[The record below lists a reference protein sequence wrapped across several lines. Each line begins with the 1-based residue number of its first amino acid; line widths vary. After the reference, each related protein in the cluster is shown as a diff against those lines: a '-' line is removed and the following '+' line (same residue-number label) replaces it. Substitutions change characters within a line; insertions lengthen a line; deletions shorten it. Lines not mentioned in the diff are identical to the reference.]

1 MVRKFTYYLILLLKG
16 FGMGAANVVPGVSG
30 GTIALITNIYEE
42 LINSLKSFDLKA
54 LRYLVTFRWK
64 SFARHT
70 NLFFVIAVFLG
81 AVLSVFSI
89 ARLFEYLL
97 ENEPIIIWS
106 VFFGLILASVVFI
119 ARRIEQWKSDRI
131 VMLLIGTAIGFGM
144 SFLTHAE
151 QNESYWYVFL
161 CGMIAMS
168 GMILPGLSGS
178 FILML
183 MGNYVL
189 LMVTSVNSL
198 STSIA
203 EVLQGNFEFF
213 ASHPLVVGHLK
224 LLVVFLIGAAAGV
237 IAFSNVLAWIFKHQ
251 RDNTLAVLSGFIFG
265 SLAIVWPWKNE
276 VYLKKA
282 GELVL
287 DRHSEP
293 IVIGY
298 QRFLPDFSME
308 IFYAL
313 LWMILGF
320 ALIWALEYYGEK
332 KKT

>member
-1 MVRKFTYYLILLLKG
+1 MLKNFAYYIALLLKG
-16 FGMGAANVVPGVSG
+16 FGMGAANVIPGVSG

-54 LRYLVTFRWK
+54 VKYFFSFRWK
-64 SFARHT
+64 KFAEHT
-70 NLFFVIAVFLG
+70 NLMFVATVFLG

-97 ENEPIIIWS
+97 KHEPIIIWS
-106 VFFGLILASVVFI
+106 IFFGLILASVVFI
-119 ARRIEQWKSDRI
+119 ARRIEKWQADRLI
-131 VMLLIGTAIGFGM
+131 MLVIGTAIGFGM

-151 QNESYWYVFL
+151 QNETYWYVFI

-189 LMVTSVNSL
+189 LMVTSINSL
-198 STSIA
+198 STTIS
-203 EVLQGNFEFF
+203 ELLQGNMEFF
-213 ASHPLVVGHLK
+213 TTHPETVSHLK
-224 LLVVFLIGAAAGV
+224 LLGIFGLGAITGVV
-237 IAFSNVLAWIFKHQ
+237 AFSNVLAWIFKHQ
-251 RDNTLAVLSGFIFG
+251 KDNTLAVLTGFIFG

-276 VYLKKA
+276 LLLERA

-287 DRHSEP
+287 DRHGEP

-298 QRFLPDFSME
+298 QRFLPELSSEVFFA
-308 IFYAL
+308 I
-313 LWMILGF
+313 LWMAIGF
-320 ALIWALEYYGEK
+320 GIIWALEYYGEK
-332 KKT
+332 KKA